1 LSGDCVSASK
11 HLSASVS
18 ATEAIYGA
26 SSIELAN
33 ELMKYAEVCVV
44 ADMTQVA
51 RSAAERAISLFELNY
66 GPDCDA
72 VCELNGLLD
81 KLTLG
86 KTPVSDDV

>member
-1 LSGDCVSASK
+1 MS

-33 ELMKYAEVCVV
+33 ELVKYAEVCAV
-44 ADMTQVA
+44 AGMVDDAT
-51 RSAAERAISLFELNY
+51 SASQRAVTLFELNY

-72 VCELNGLLD
+72 VCELNELLN
-81 KLTLG
+81 KLTL
-86 KTPVSDDV
+86 TQTLYYSA